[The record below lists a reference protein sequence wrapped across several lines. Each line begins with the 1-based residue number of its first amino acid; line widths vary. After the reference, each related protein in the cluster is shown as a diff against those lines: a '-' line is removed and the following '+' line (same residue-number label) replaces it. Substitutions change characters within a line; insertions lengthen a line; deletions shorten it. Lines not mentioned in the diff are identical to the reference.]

1 MIFTTEEALLSE
13 LQTGIVDAGLE
24 DKSMILLFLE
34 QAFVIPVSRYLIKH
48 FHPSNFIITVL
59 GNPNQLDPKDMNIV
73 FDCIDA
79 GSAQRNIDFY
89 FSKLR
94 HEISQKNKI
103 SFLQYE
109 VTEFYEIGKSLSSQ
123 KDTMKLF
130 EMIIRSSMN
139 LTSSDA
145 GTLYLV
151 VDKDTGLWSSVQNN
165 CYENKLLKFVIAK
178 NFSMDLRLEASTSP
192 ITKKSIFGY
201 TVITGKSL
209 RIENAYDIDPNA
221 DYRHDSSYNASTG
234 YITKSIL
241 SIPMIGHQNNILGVI
256 QLINK
261 KKSRDQR
268 LDFSDPQVFNQI
280 IPYDETDEL
289 LMNSIGGQAAVALEN
304 NLLYREMQNLLN
316 IYKEQNETLTYLS
329 RKVLK
334 AHEEERNR
342 IARDIHDG
350 PAQSA
355 ANLALTLEICKK
367 LLKYGKHEEL
377 IEQMNIL
384 SNNIR
389 STVKEIRSIIYNLK
403 PTFLDNG
410 LFKALDTHITVFS
423 ENTGIPASF
432 SSSGDDSGLEY
443 YISSTIYR
451 IVQEG
456 LSNIA
461 KHAQAHKVEVDLQ
474 IKGQMLHLRISDDGK
489 GFDPSQI
496 KQKKPQLEGGFG
508 LQGIEERVE
517 LVKGTMDIQSTPGKG
532 TTIKISIPLG

>member
-334 AHEEERNR
+334 AHEEERN
-342 IARDIHDG
+342 
-350 PAQSA
+350 
-355 ANLALTLEICKK
+355 
-367 LLKYGKHEEL
+367 
-377 IEQMNIL
+377 
-384 SNNIR
+384 
-389 STVKEIRSIIYNLK
+389 
-403 PTFLDNG
+403 
-410 LFKALDTHITVFS
+410 
-423 ENTGIPASF
+423 
-432 SSSGDDSGLEY
+432 
-443 YISSTIYR
+443 
-451 IVQEG
+451 
-456 LSNIA
+456 
-461 KHAQAHKVEVDLQ
+461 
-474 IKGQMLHLRISDDGK
+474 
-489 GFDPSQI
+489 
-496 KQKKPQLEGGFG
+496 
-508 LQGIEERVE
+508 
-517 LVKGTMDIQSTPGKG
+517 
-532 TTIKISIPLG
+532 